1 MIPTGGASPSSA
13 QLFPHVVQRPTSGEA
28 IATGPLTPTPR
39 ARSTAG
45 RPAKRAATALLAALL
60 GLGATLLASP
70 AAADDGKEDPLNHE
84 EQFGLR
90 IGLTL
95 PFKVNFRYDDS
106 PPCATR
112 NPTQEKKVCPVGAPL
127 ALDIAAS
134 YALTG
139 SIEPFVWGRIGL
151 GDEIDTSTS
160 AAAIVGA
167 GLRLYTRNTARF
179 KIFLQPA
186 VAAEFEGP
194 TVDIPGRN
202 WETDF
207 LAQVHIGGQYDFTR
221 HVGAYLSLG
230 PSVAVVRAMSLGIEG
245 SLGVQARFP

>member
-1 MIPTGGASPSSA
+1 MIPTGGAYPSSA
-13 QLFPHVVQRPTSGEA
+13 QVFPHVTQLPCTPARTQLGSATPLATSKARPRRDRVG
-28 IATGPLTPTPR
+28 
-39 ARSTAG
+39 TAFV
-45 RPAKRAATALLAALL
+45 AALL
-60 GLGATLLASP
+60 GLGASLVAAP

-90 IGLTL
+90 LGLTL

-112 NPTQEKKVCPVGAPL
+112 NPTEEKKVCPVGAPL

-139 SIEPFVWGRIGL
+139 SIEPFVWGRLGL
-151 GDEIDTSTS
+151 GDETETSTS

-167 GLRLYTRNTARF
+167 GLRLYTRSTARF

-194 TVDIPGRN
+194 TVAIPGRN

-221 HVGAYLSLG
+221 HVGAFVSLG
-230 PSVAVVRAMSLGIEG
+230 PSVAVVRAISLGIEG
-245 SLGVQARFP
+245 SAGVQARFP

>member
-1 MIPTGGASPSSA
+1 MIPTGGAYPSSA
-13 QLFPHVVQRPTSGEA
+13 QVFPHVTQPTCTPAPKQLGAASPVAPARPVRRTSRLG
-28 IATGPLTPTPR
+28 
-39 ARSTAG
+39 
-45 RPAKRAATALLAALL
+45 TALLAALT
-60 GLGATLLASP
+60 GLGATLLSAP
-70 AAADDGKEDPLNHE
+70 AAADDGKEDPLNHQ

-90 IGLTL
+90 LGLTL

-112 NPTQEKKVCPVGAPL
+112 NPTEEKKVCPVGAPL

-151 GDEIDTSTS
+151 GDETETSTS

-194 TVDIPGRN
+194 TVAIPGRN

-207 LAQVHIGGQYDFTR
+207 LAQVHIGGQYDFMR
-221 HVGAYLSLG
+221 HVGAFVSLG

-245 SLGVQARFP
+245 SVGVQARYP